1 MDKKAKGMI
10 LAIAGG
16 ICWGLAAVFGQ
27 YLFAHNHITAKWLV
41 SVRLLLAGTLLL
53 LPVFIREKRGA
64 FAVWKNKADAVKM
77 LTFAV
82 FGMGFCQLAY
92 YIAIEQSNAGT
103 ATVLQY
109 SGPAMI
115 MLYFCVRDKKL
126 PTISQVVAL
135 FMTMIGV
142 WLLATKGDMTSLN
155 ISKEALL
162 LGIASAVALAL
173 YNIIPGELMEK
184 YGTVSVC
191 GWGMLVAGILLAG
204 FVKPWQIVGTWD
216 LNGVC
221 ALAVV
226 IILGTVISFSLY
238 MEGVKLAGPET
249 ASMIASVEPVTATI
263 ATIVMMK
270 ISFTFPEIL
279 GIISIVI
286 AVTVLSIKKDS
297 SEPSCLKTKLR
308 D

>member
-1 MDKKAKGMI
+1 MDKKAKGMA

-27 YLFAHNHITAKWLV
+27 YLFSHNHITAKWLV
-41 SVRLLLAGTLLL
+41 SARLLLAGALLL
-53 LPVFIREKRGA
+53 LPVFIKEKKGV
-64 FAVWKNKADAVKM
+64 FAVFKNKTDTLK
-77 LTFAV
+77 LLNFAI

-92 YIAIEQSNAGT
+92 YIAIEKSNAGT

-109 SGPAMI
+109 AGPAMI
-115 MLYFCVRDKKL
+115 MLYFCVKDKKL
-126 PTISQVVAL
+126 PTLSQAVAL
-135 FMTMIGV
+135 LMTMLGV

-155 ISKEALL
+155 ISKEAFFW
-162 LGIASAVALAL
+162 GMASAVALML

-191 GWGMLVAGILLAG
+191 GWGMLIAGILLAG
-204 FVKPWQIVGTWD
+204 FIKPWQIVGTWD
-216 LNGVC
+216 LKGIG

-226 IILGTVISFSLY
+226 IIIGTVLSFSMY
-238 MEGVKLAGPET
+238 MEGVKLAGPQT
-249 ASMIASVEPVTATI
+249 ASMIASVEPVTATV
-263 ATIVMMK
+263 ATVLMMK
-270 ISFTFPEIL
+270 ISFTLPEIL

-297 SEPSCLKTKLR
+297 SKPSCLKTKLG